1 MRTTTLLNHPADRG
15 ASWPK
20 PPLRE
25 TDHDKI
31 EALAQEV
38 CDAVDE
44 QLLHTGKAQAAHS
57 FRTAL
62 Q

>member
-1 MRTTTLLNHPADRG
+1 VARV
-15 ASWPK
+15 WPK

-57 FRTAL
+57 FRAAL